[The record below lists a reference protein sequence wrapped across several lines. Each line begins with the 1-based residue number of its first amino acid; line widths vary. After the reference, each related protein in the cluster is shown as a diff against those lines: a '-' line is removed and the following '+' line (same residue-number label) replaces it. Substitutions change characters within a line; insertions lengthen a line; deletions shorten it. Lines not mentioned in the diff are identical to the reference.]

1 MARRGLRPHVG
12 VLYWTGS
19 TVLDRSTCSAAGARE
34 GHWTPQRRRVPC
46 PLALRCTCQC
56 SEGAAGAGQ
65 GSPRAHATQTANEKL
80 PRFWTGPDHG
90 AWPPDPKILPQNHVT
105 KRDLFSES
113 VGNGNRWVP
122 VALLAWV
129 ASVRPSVVGNGTG
142 IGICQADCLLQDKLP
157 ALSLPAVPPALRLCE
172 SLGAAA
178 AAR

>member
-1 MARRGLRPHVG
+1 
-12 VLYWTGS
+12 
-19 TVLDRSTCSAAGARE
+19 LDRSTCSAAGARE

-142 IGICQADCLLQDKLP
+142 IGICQADCLLQDKPLFSYP
-157 ALSLPAVPPALRLCE
+157 NSPQISLCKKKIPHHIKISANAWSTKC
-172 SLGAAA
+172 
-178 AAR
+178 